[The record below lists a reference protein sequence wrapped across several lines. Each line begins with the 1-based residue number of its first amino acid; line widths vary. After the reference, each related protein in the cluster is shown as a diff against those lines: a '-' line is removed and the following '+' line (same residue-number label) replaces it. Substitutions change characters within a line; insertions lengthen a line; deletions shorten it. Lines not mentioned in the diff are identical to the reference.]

1 MKIEKLL
8 FATKFEELWL
18 DALQSLMG
26 LRKADLNH
34 VVFLNVIERDKVAM
48 HRGAGYQKG
57 EEVKLREMAN
67 VRFIEW
73 AEGLFEQ
80 GMEVGVYI
88 VVGSLLS
95 EITSAVEKEGIDL
108 VVMGHQKKGNIEIL
122 LSGSEITELLRRT
135 STPVLVYKYMLDSGK
150 VNEGP
155 FDRPLLTT
163 DWSPASERAVKYLST
178 LKNVIQK
185 VRIIH
190 VVKDKLL
197 DGLSAMEVQKFRK
210 ENRKK
215 LDKICKVFEDEGIA
229 AEPYFCI
236 GNAITEIEKAA
247 IEFKASMIVAGST
260 GKGTLKERL
269 LGSIPMELAEKSVF
283 PTLLVPSESKPS
295 GS

>member
-1 MKIEKLL
+1 
-8 FATKFEELWL
+8 
-18 DALQSLMG
+18 
-26 LRKADLNH
+26 
-34 VVFLNVIERDKVAM
+34 M

-57 EEVKLREMAN
+57 EEIKLREMAN

-135 STPVLVYKYMLDSGK
+135 STPVLVYKYMLDTGK

-155 FDRPLLTT
+155 FRNPLLAT

-178 LKNVIQK
+178 LKNVIEK
-185 VRIIH
+185 IRIVH
-190 VVKDKLL
+190 VAREKLL

-210 ENRKK
+210 ENRAK
-215 LDKICKVFEDEGIA
+215 LDKVCEIFESEGID

-236 GNAITEIEKAA
+236 GNVITEIEKAA
-247 IEFKASMIVAGST
+247 IEFKASMIVAGAT
-260 GKGTLKERL
+260 GKGTLKERW

-283 PTLLVPSESKPS
+283 PTLLVPIEGKPS
-295 GS
+295 DS

>member
-1 MKIEKLL
+1 
-8 FATKFEELWL
+8 
-18 DALQSLMG
+18 
-26 LRKADLNH
+26 
-34 VVFLNVIERDKVAM
+34 
-48 HRGAGYQKG
+48 
-57 EEVKLREMAN
+57 
-67 VRFIEW
+67 
-73 AEGLFEQ
+73 
-80 GMEVGVYI
+80 
-88 VVGSLLS
+88 
-95 EITSAVEKEGIDL
+95 
-108 VVMGHQKKGNIEIL
+108 
-122 LSGSEITELLRRT
+122 EITELLRRT
-135 STPVLVYKYMLDSGK
+135 STPVLVYKYMLDTGK

-155 FDRPLLTT
+155 FDRPLLTM
-163 DWSPASERAVKYLST
+163 DWAPAGQRAVKYLST

-185 VRIIH
+185 IRIIH

-215 LDKICKVFEDEGIA
+215 LDKVCEIFEAKGID

-236 GNAITEIEKAA
+236 GNVITEIEKAA
-247 IEFKASMIVAGST
+247 IEFKASMIVAGAT

>member
-8 FATKFEELWL
+8 FATKFEDLWL

-57 EEVKLREMAN
+57 EEIKLREMAN

-135 STPVLVYKYMLDSGK
+135 STPVLVYKYMLDTGK

-155 FDRPLLTT
+155 FRNPLLTT

-178 LKNVIQK
+178 LKDVIQK
-185 VRIIH
+185 IRIVH
-190 VVKDKLL
+190 VARENLL

-210 ENRKK
+210 ENREK
-215 LDKICKVFEDEGIA
+215 LDKVCEIFEAEGID

-236 GNAITEIEKAA
+236 GNVITEIEKAA
-247 IEFKASMIVAGST
+247 NEFKASMIVAGAT
-260 GKGTLKERL
+260 GKGMLKERW

-283 PTLLVPSESKPS
+283 PTLLVPIEGKPS
-295 GS
+295 DS

>member
-8 FATKFEELWL
+8 FATKFEDLWL

-57 EEVKLREMAN
+57 EEIKLREMAN

-135 STPVLVYKYMLDSGK
+135 STPVLVYKYMLDTGK

-155 FDRPLLTT
+155 FRNPLLTT

-178 LKNVIQK
+178 LKDVIQK
-185 VRIIH
+185 IRIVH
-190 VVKDKLL
+190 VARENLL

-210 ENRKK
+210 ENREK
-215 LDKICKVFEDEGIA
+215 LDKVCEIFEAEGID

-236 GNAITEIEKAA
+236 GNVITEIEKAA
-247 IEFKASMIVAGST
+247 NEFKASMIVAGAT
-260 GKGTLKERL
+260 GKGMLKERW

-295 GS
+295 DS